1 VPAPAAPAFAPS
13 SASAFSPSSADEA
26 EPLDLL
32 SVAGSSI
39 YKRAIP
45 VVAAL
50 VVVGAVIA
58 WAVSRR

>member
-1 VPAPAAPAFAPS
+1 VRVAAPAATEEP
-13 SASAFSPSSADEA
+13 

-45 VVAAL
+45 VVIGVL
-50 VVVGAVIA
+50 VVGAVVA
-58 WAVSRR
+58 WAIARR